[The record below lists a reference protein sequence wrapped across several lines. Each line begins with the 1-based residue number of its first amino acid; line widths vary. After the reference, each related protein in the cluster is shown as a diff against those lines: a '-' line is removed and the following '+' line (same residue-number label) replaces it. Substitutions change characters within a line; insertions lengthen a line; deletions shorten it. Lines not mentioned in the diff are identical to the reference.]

1 MPTFRKILLFG
12 DEQTLANRPTRKI
25 PFVAG
30 DSQFHYDRP
39 RIVLHRAH
47 GEKIVQGP
55 DDILKLL
62 REEGIV
68 QEGLCRVRN
77 PITHGECS
85 FVITLVQHQ
94 EALVAL
100 SVALVPAIIAW
111 LKSRKGRKIEI
122 QKGNLKVSAPNEKA
136 LAAALKS
143 LAKYEKLTIN
153 VNKAESKRKK
163 QRANSNRRSE
173 CD

>member
-1 MPTFRKILLFG
+1 MPTFRKTLLLG
-12 DEQTLANRPTRKI
+12 NEQTLADRRTGKI
-25 PFVAG
+25 TVVAG
-30 DSQFHYDRP
+30 DSEFHYDHP
-39 RIVLHRAH
+39 RLVLHRAPD
-47 GEKIVQGP
+47 EKIVQGTH
-55 DDILKLL
+55 DILDLL
-62 REEGIV
+62 RAEGIT
-68 QEGLCRVRN
+68 QEGRTRAKN

-85 FVITLVQHQ
+85 FVITLAQHQ

-163 QRANSNRRSE
+163 QRANSKRER
-173 CD
+173 D